1 MEEIKTEET
10 KPASSGPGLPKG
22 LGLVVGGILLVFFGC
37 LGVITFNYEN
47 LFVVTLLGAALVV
60 VGAIVFFVT
69 LARKK

>member
-1 MEEIKTEET
+1 MEGIK
-10 KPASSGPGLPKG
+10 PPSRGPGLPKG